1 MTRERFAIV
10 SYFFLLALF
19 VVDFVLIL
27 IFPGLAEFLSA
38 WFGPIF
44 ALLGAQLIYFRN
56 EHARIWAGW
65 GGPAARTFAFIGV
78 LFLLIGLYF
87 AFGTNFG

>member
-1 MTRERFAIV
+1 LTRERFALV

-44 ALLGAQLIYFRN
+44 ALLGAQLSTSGTSTPGSGRIGAVRRR
-56 EHARIWAGW
+56 ARSRSSGSC
-65 GGPAARTFAFIGV
+65 FC
-78 LFLLIGLYF
+78 
-87 AFGTNFG
+87 